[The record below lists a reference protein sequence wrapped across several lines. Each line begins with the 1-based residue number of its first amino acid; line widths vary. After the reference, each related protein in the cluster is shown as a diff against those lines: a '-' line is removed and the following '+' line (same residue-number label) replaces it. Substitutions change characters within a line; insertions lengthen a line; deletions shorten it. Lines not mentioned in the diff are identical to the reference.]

1 VSEASK
7 ENKQDE
13 EAEMLQGALAARM
26 GYVTWAAG
34 AGDLNREM
42 ERILNML
49 REKSAVAL
57 RLTKAGARLGQA
69 EQAKQATPLEAL
81 QLINK
86 LYLSEVM
93 QSQDASEGLHAF
105 LEKRKPAWKNR

>member
-1 VSEASK
+1 
-7 ENKQDE
+7 
-13 EAEMLQGALAARM
+13 
-26 GYVTWAAG
+26 
-34 AGDLNREM
+34 M

-57 RLTKAGARLGQA
+57 RLAKAGARLGQA
-69 EQAKQATPLEAL
+69 EQATPLEAL
-81 QLINK
+81 QRINR
-86 LYLSEVM
+86 LYLAEVM